1 MDYVSYPALLRAVV
15 GTIEVDVIPAISD
28 GYKASQLWAVTG
40 LLGNIAND
48 LERLPAPVQDGSVG
62 DDLAALLRSA
72 GLELALEDGVG
83 LADAAARVRDDLDNV
98 IEGHATL
105 HYRRAI
111 GGFQESS

>member
-15 GTIEVDVIPAISD
+15 DPIEADVIPALTD

-48 LERLPAPVQDGSVG
+48 LERLPAPVQDGAVG
-62 DDLAALLRSA
+62 DDLIALLHSA
-72 GLELALEDGVG
+72 GLEHALQDGLGV
-83 LADAAARVRDDLDNV
+83 ADAAAYVREDLDRV
-98 IEGHATL
+98 IGGHSTL

-111 GGFQESS
+111 GGFQEST